1 MSLSL
6 HPKWLSLMGASLLA
20 AAWLGTAGASGAEK
34 VEADKLPQIRIV
46 PSANQVK
53 VGDVFEVAVWLQ
65 GFKGSYGGVQG
76 YEVHMK
82 YDSER
87 IAPVV
92 DKEAGALLRPA
103 VFAAS
108 ASPMQLLNKLDAAA
122 GLIQIA
128 EATAQRGP
136 ALFSG
141 YGKLG
146 SLTFKAEKDG
156 AASFSLAKSIIIL
169 PDNPGLNIQ
178 HRVNEPVVSIGAGS
192 VKDGA
197 TKVVGQAPAKAA
209 AQLTGEQRLKQ
220 FKDYEAVA
228 KLKWASAA
236 VGELALKQVMQ
247 GTAAGDFEPGRLMT
261 RAEFAKAA
269 VLAFELDMKQQS
281 IPAFTDV
288 RKSDWSYDY
297 VETAAA
303 NGLLQGVER
312 PQGSAFLPN
321 QPVTRAEIAAVLSR
335 QLKALS
341 MTALSEPPAVSASG
355 SVTLSPPETSTTS
368 STSDASEAAPT
379 TAADSAA
386 NTAAGGHP
394 FTDISGHWAEQDIAY
409 LYEQEL
415 LQGRT
420 DKLFAPGD
428 HAIRA
433 EVSVLLNRMMQRLN

>member
-1 MSLSL
+1 MRVSL
-6 HPKWLSLMGASLLA
+6 HSKWLSLMAASLLA
-20 AAWLGTAGASGAEK
+20 AAWLGLGTVAAAGAEK
-34 VEADKLPQIRIV
+34 VEAGKLPQIRIV
-46 PSANQVK
+46 PSAGQVK
-53 VGDVFEVAVWLQ
+53 AGDEFEVAIWLQ

-92 DKEAGALLRPA
+92 EKGEVALLRPA

-146 SLTFKAEKDG
+146 SVTFKAVKDG

-178 HRVNEPVVSIGAGS
+178 HSVNEPVVSIGGGS
-192 VKDGA
+192 IKEGA
-197 TKVVGQAPAKAA
+197 AKIVGQAPAKAA
-209 AQLTGEQRLKQ
+209 AQLTVEQRLKQ

-236 VGELALKQVMQ
+236 VGELALEQVMQ
-247 GTAAGDFEPGRLMT
+247 GTAAGGFEPGRLMT

-288 RKSDWSYDY
+288 GKSDWSYDY

-303 NGLLQGVER
+303 SGLLQGVER

-321 QPVTRAEIAAVLSR
+321 QPITRAEIAAVLSR
-335 QLKALS
+335 QLK
-341 MTALSEPPAVSASG
+341 
-355 SVTLSPPETSTTS
+355 TLG
-368 STSDASEAAPT
+368 AAEAA
-379 TAADSAA
+379 ASAA
-386 NTAAGGHP
+386 AAKPATGEAAEASPSNEPKPADAQGEASSAGHP
-394 FTDISGHWAEQDIAY
+394 FSDISGHWAEQDIAY

-433 EVSVLLNRMMQRLN
+433 EVSVLLHRVMQRLNE

>member
-1 MSLSL
+1 MRGSQHS
-6 HPKWLSLMGASLLA
+6 KWLSLMGLSLLVT
-20 AAWLGTAGASGAEK
+20 AWLGTAAASGAEK
-34 VEADKLPQIRIV
+34 AEADKLPQIRIV
-46 PSANQVK
+46 PSADQVK
-53 VGDVFEVAVWLQ
+53 IGDVFEVAVWLQ

-82 YDSER
+82 YDSKR

-92 DKEAGALLRPA
+92 ENEAGALLRPA

-146 SLTFKAEKDG
+146 SLTFKAEKEG
-156 AASFSLAKSIIIL
+156 AAVFSLAKSIIIL

-178 HRVNEPVVSIGAGS
+178 HRVNEPVVSIGAEL
-192 VKDGA
+192 VKEGA
-197 TKVVGQAPAKAA
+197 TKVVGQAPAKVEAR
-209 AQLTGEQRLKQ
+209 LTVEQRLKQ
-220 FKDYEAVA
+220 FNDYEAVA

-236 VGELALKQVMQ
+236 VGELALAQVMQ
-247 GTAAGDFEPGRLMT
+247 GTAAGAFEPGRLMT

-281 IPAFTDV
+281 MPTFTDV
-288 RKSDWSYDY
+288 RKGDWSYDY

-312 PQGSAFLPN
+312 PQGSVFLPN
-321 QPVTRAEIAAVLSR
+321 QSITRAEIAAVLSR
-335 QLKALS
+335 ELKALGPV
-341 MTALSEPPAVSASG
+341 EPAGEQEKAASG
-355 SVTLSPPETSTTS
+355 V
-368 STSDASEAAPT
+368 
-379 TAADSAA
+379 
-386 NTAAGGHP
+386 HP
-394 FTDISGHWAEQDIAY
+394 FSDISGHWAEQDIAY
-409 LYEQEL
+409 LYELKL

-428 HAIRA
+428 HAVRA
-433 EVSVLLNRMMQRLN
+433 EVSVLLHRVMERLNGH